1 MGWLKGRYMI
11 DACSITKYL
20 WPTPSTIDQYRILVL
35 PLYQEQP
42 QNLNFEVWNAT
53 DVEVHRQHV
62 SSSDIT
68 GRWVVAWPG
77 CVRTRHSNRD
87 PRPHYHSRGY

>member
-42 QNLNFEVWNAT
+42 QNLNFEDT
-53 DVEVHRQHV
+53 SHDK
-62 SSSDIT
+62 
-68 GRWVVAWPG
+68 WPLRLGKRRLQEAG
-77 CVRTRHSNRD
+77 CSAESKNR
-87 PRPHYHSRGY
+87 